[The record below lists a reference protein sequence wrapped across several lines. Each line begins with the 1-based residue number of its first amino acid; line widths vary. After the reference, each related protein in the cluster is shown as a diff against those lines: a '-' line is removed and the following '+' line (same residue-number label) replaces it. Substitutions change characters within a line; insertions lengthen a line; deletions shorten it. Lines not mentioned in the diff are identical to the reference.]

1 MSVISVNQSNFS
13 SVAQHSG
20 KPVLL
25 DFWAPWCGPCRMMAP
40 VLHELAE
47 AYEGRVKMVKVNVD
61 EAQSLAVSCGV
72 SSIPTLAYFE
82 GGRMKGVSVGFV
94 PREDLERKL
103 RANLDREVRN
113 STAYTMATIF
123 NCIAESESDLLVDP
137 ELNRMSAPTGRW

>member
-1 MSVISVNQSNFS
+1 MREISEAAFDQEVLHS
-13 SVAQHSG
+13 SL
-20 KPVLL
+20 PVLV
-25 DFWAPWCGPCRMMAP
+25 DFYADWCGPCRMMAR
-40 VLHELAE
+40 VRHELAE

-103 RANLDREVRN
+103 AQW
-113 STAYTMATIF
+113 A
-123 NCIAESESDLLVDP
+123 
-137 ELNRMSAPTGRW
+137 